1 LHRSAILLAL
11 VMCAA
16 VVFLSPPSTTPASTT
31 PASPSL
37 RLGIA
42 YGDVLVWMSH
52 SDLAAALDDAV
63 AVGARWVRA
72 DLSWEDIQSDTPDT
86 YGWRLF
92 DRVVDAAA
100 ARDLSVLPVLAYTPT
115 WARRPGCTSDKCPP
129 ADPAAFAAF
138 AAAAAKRYAPRG
150 IHAWEVWNE
159 PNTSGFWQPAPDPA
173 AYTNLLRA
181 TSRALRGADPT
192 AYVILGGLAATRT
205 GGGAISQTEFLATVS
220 ALGGNRLVNA
230 ISYHPYTYP
239 YLASAVTSWGSA
251 WERIDRTR
259 TSLRS
264 VLSAYGT
271 PDLPV
276 WVTET
281 GAPTGGP
288 GKPSDGRPSTIGPTT
303 THVTEARQAAIA
315 ADAVRTAAADPGLGA
330 LFWYSDLD
338 LGIDMSSNEDF
349 YGLRRA
355 DGSAKPAL
363 GALRGAIAALGG

>member
-1 LHRSAILLAL
+1 MTLLLAL
-11 VMCAA
+11 VACAA
-16 VVFLSPPSTTPASTT
+16 LVLLSPPSTTPASTR
-31 PASPSL
+31 PPSPSL

-42 YGDVLVWMSH
+42 YGDTLVRMSH
-52 SDLAAALDDAV
+52 ADLAASLDDAV

-72 DLSWEDIQSDTPDT
+72 DLSWDDIQSDAPNRYD
-86 YGWRLF
+86 WQLF

-115 WARRPGCTSDKCPP
+115 WARSPGCTSDKCRP

-138 AAAAAKRYAPRG
+138 AAAAAQRYAPRG
-150 IHAWEVWNE
+150 VHTWEVWNE
-159 PNTSGFWQPAPDPA
+159 PNLSGFWQPAPDPA
-173 AYTNLLRA
+173 AYTTLLRA
-181 TSRALRGADPT
+181 TSRALRSADPS

-205 GGGAISQTEFLATVS
+205 GGGAISQTEFLAAVS
-220 ALGGNRLVNA
+220 ALGGNRLVDA
-230 ISYHPYTYP
+230 VGYHPYTYP
-239 YLASAVTSWGSA
+239 YLAGAATSWGTA

-264 VLSAYGT
+264 VLSANGT

-288 GKPSDGRPSTIGPTT
+288 GEPSDGRPSTIGPTT

-315 ADAVRTAAADPGLGA
+315 ADAVRTAAADPGVGA
-330 LFWYSDLD
+330 LFWYSDRD
-338 LGIDMSSNEDF
+338 LGTDPSSNENF

-355 DGSAKPAL
+355 DGSAKPAF
-363 GALRGAIAALGG
+363 GALRGAVAALGG